1 MRATLLTSLILWPI
15 LLHGLNDAIELACL
29 YHSKKL
35 DSAETDFCSIRIKG
49 IVDLARELDCSIHK
63 NTRGREDAAST
74 SFITIPKAQITSSLP
89 QMFLYDLNQ
98 EPAQKNLQ
106 EMQVFDPETSA
117 QFSASHLQS
126 TSPLSSNASSLH
138 RNQGNVHFPHQ
149 NSWGM
154 KYRWVR
160 DQMRS

>member
-126 TSPLSSNASSLH
+126 TSPLLQVSTGTKVMCTFRTRTVGA
-138 RNQGNVHFPHQ
+138 
-149 NSWGM
+149 
-154 KYRWVR
+154 
-160 DQMRS
+160 